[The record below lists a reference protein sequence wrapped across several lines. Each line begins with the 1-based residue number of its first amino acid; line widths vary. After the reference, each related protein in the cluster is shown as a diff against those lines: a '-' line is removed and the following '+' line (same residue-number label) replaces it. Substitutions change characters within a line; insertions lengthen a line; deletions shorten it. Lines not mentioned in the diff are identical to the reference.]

1 MNTVFM
7 GSLQYKHDKFVY
19 FFLIFTS
26 RNQMTMYD
34 RHEKCYTLKITI
46 YP

>member
-19 FFLIFTS
+19 FFS
-26 RNQMTMYD
+26 N
-34 RHEKCYTLKITI
+34 I
-46 YP
+46 YFKKSNDNVRPP